1 MDPNETRIVVV
12 GAGQAGAALV
22 AKLRALGHSWPLTL
36 VGDEPVP
43 PYQRP
48 PLSKAYLKGE
58 MALERLFL
66 RPLSFYGEADIALE
80 TGTRAA
86 SIDREARA
94 VRLEDGRS
102 LDYDLLALTT
112 GAVPRRLPAAIG
124 GDLDGVLVMR
134 SLADADALGAR
145 LAPGARALIVGGGYI
160 GLEAA
165 AVLAEAGLGV
175 TLIEA
180 APRILARVASPATAD
195 FFRDLHRAHG
205 VEIREGVTLARLT
218 GEHGRVTGA
227 ELADGSR
234 IDADVVLVGIGIMPD
249 TGLAEAAGLALDNGI
264 AVDSLGRTSDPAIFA
279 AGDCASFPHGGAR
292 IRLESVPNA
301 IEQAEAV
308 AAAMLGGTEPYLAK
322 PWFWSDQYDVKLQI
336 AGLNAGWERIVTRPG
351 ARPGSQSVWYYA
363 GDRLL
368 AVDAMNDPR
377 AYMTAKRWIE
387 TGVSPDPAR
396 VADPAADLKTLA

>member
-134 SLADADALGAR
+134 SLADADALAAR